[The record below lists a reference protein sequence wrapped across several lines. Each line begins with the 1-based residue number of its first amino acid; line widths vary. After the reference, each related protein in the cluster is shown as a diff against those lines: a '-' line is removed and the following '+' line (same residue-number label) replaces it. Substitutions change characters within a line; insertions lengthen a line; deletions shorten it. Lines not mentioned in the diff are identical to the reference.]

1 MTKDD
6 SDSSTSS
13 SSSSAE
19 AASGTDNN
27 NNSNS
32 NSNINSNTTRAASN
46 SNSSS
51 NNKRI
56 QALEAK
62 AVAEATATADA
73 QYVPS
78 VTLMNSND
86 PRSILRQV
94 DGLSDLADYEEKE
107 SIYVGR
113 SVPIT
118 AGGAL
123 EIPIQVATPGS
134 VVEYAVE
141 NKQYDFGFSITAERD
156 DSVTLVKEKTRVDAS
171 KDGPITGKFLVGSVP
186 CWIRFKFEND
196 YSWIRE
202 KIVSYK
208 ITVTPPSLDTLQAGR
223 RRRAKACLKAV
234 TNDHD
239 SADKRRRAAG
249 DQRTLLESELE
260 ELRLEVA
267 QKSKSLQA
275 AVDEEK
281 WCTDRLKLRTEQ
293 KKLLDGRLQDGWED
307 EKEQEQQAE
316 KKEQDD
322 DDDNNDDN
330 EEEVVEE

>member
-13 SSSSAE
+13 SSSSSSAE
-19 AASGTDNN
+19 AGSGTDNN
-27 NNSNS
+27 SNS
-32 NSNINSNTTRAASN
+32 KSKSKSNTRA
-46 SNSSS
+46 S

-86 PRSILRQV
+86 PLSILRQV

-118 AGGAL
+118 AGGGL

-316 KKEQDD
+316 KNEQQDD
-322 DDDNNDDN
+322 DDSDD
-330 EEEVVEE
+330 EKEEVVQ

>member
-1 MTKDD
+1 LPNQIHSKMTNSNSNRKNDE
-6 SDSSTSS
+6 SSTSS
-13 SSSSAE
+13 TASSTADIDS
-19 AASGTDNN
+19 NN
-27 NNSNS
+27 NNN
-32 NSNINSNTTRAASN
+32 NNNNN
-46 SNSSS
+46 KSS
-51 NNKRI
+51 KRI

-78 VTLMNSND
+78 VSLMNSND
-86 PRSILRQV
+86 PIAILRQV
-94 DGLSDLADYEEKE
+94 DGLSDLTDYEEKE

-118 AGGAL
+118 AGGML

-156 DSVTLVKEKTRVDAS
+156 ESVTIVKEKTRVDAS
-171 KDGPITGKFLVGSVP
+171 KNGPITGKFLVGSVP

-196 YSWIRE
+196 HSWIRE
-202 KIVSYK
+202 KVVSYK
-208 ITVTPPSLDTLQAGR
+208 VTVTPPSLETLYAGR

-234 TNDHD
+234 ADD
-239 SADKRRRAAG
+239 LKSADKRRRAAG
-249 DQRTLLESELE
+249 DQQTLLETELE

-275 AVDEEK
+275 AKDEEK

-293 KKLLDGRLQDGWED
+293 NNLLETRLQDGWED
-307 EKEQEQQAE
+307 EKEQG
-316 KKEQDD
+316 KEDDDTNNNDD
-322 DDDNNDDN
+322 DDDDGED
-330 EEEVVEE
+330 E

>member
-1 MTKDD
+1 MTSSNSNKDD
-6 SDSSTSS
+6 SS
-13 SSSSAE
+13 SSSSAD
-19 AASGTDNN
+19 GNN
-27 NNSNS
+27 KNNK
-32 NSNINSNTTRAASN
+32 
-46 SNSSS
+46 

-56 QALEAK
+56 KALEAK

-78 VTLMNSND
+78 VSLMNSND
-86 PRSILRQV
+86 PNVILGQV
-94 DGLSDLADYEEKE
+94 DGLSDLSDYEEKE

-118 AGGAL
+118 AGGSL
-123 EIPIQVATPGS
+123 EIPIQVSTPGS

-156 DSVTLVKEKTRVDAS
+156 ESVTLVKEKTRVDAS

-202 KIVSYK
+202 KVVSYK
-208 ITVTPPSLDTLQAGR
+208 VTVTPPSLDALFAGR
-223 RRRAKACLKAV
+223 RRRANACLKAV
-234 TNDHD
+234 TDD
-239 SADKRRRAAG
+239 SKSADKRRRAAG
-249 DQRTLLESELE
+249 DQRTVLETEVE
-260 ELRLEVA
+260 ELRLELA

-275 AVDEEK
+275 AKDEEK

-293 KKLLDGRLQDGWED
+293 KKLLEDRLENGWED
-307 EKEQEQQAE
+307 ENKQQQA
-316 KKEQDD
+316 DS
-322 DDDNNDDN
+322 
-330 EEEVVEE
+330 EEVQE